1 MSSTG
6 MERPQKYA
14 KRIAL
19 AQDPIVTLSQNGYGI
34 CYTRFIGLYICFVF
48 RFFEVVTYLVEI

>member
-1 MSSTG
+1 

-48 RFFEVVTYLVEI
+48 KFFEVVTYLVEI